1 MQQALQIQTQ
11 VNQTVVDAIPALRPL
26 LGHRVQMIAFDLG
39 QLDVSAQANA
49 TDPLDWP
56 LSDAERGVWEG
67 LPAFRAGH
75 PFTLD
80 SLEESA

>member
-11 VNQTVVDAIPALRPL
+11 VDQALVDAVPALKPL
-26 LGHRVQMIAFDLG
+26 LGHRVQMIALDLG
-39 QLDVSAQANA
+39 QPDASAQASA

-56 LSDAERGVWEG
+56 LSDAERGVWDE

-80 SLEESA
+80 SLDEPA